1 MAKFG
6 RPRTQRAECLVENC
20 DRETHARGRC
30 KTHYNQWLN
39 ERAEECSTEDCQGA
53 AIAFDLCSACDQQK
67 RRTGSTH
74 RPNGRKQR

>member
-1 MAKFG
+1 MAKLG
-6 RPRTQRAECLVENC
+6 RPRTQRAECLVEGC

-39 ERAEECSTEDCQGA
+39 EHAEECSTKDCQGTA
-53 AIAFDLCSACDQQK
+53 VAFGRCSACDQQK